1 VIRVKCAAYEAQ
13 LSTVKE
19 RSQEVENALRI
30 RVKILEED
38 IKMLN
43 TYREHKVP
51 CLQSMRRKD
60 DPHIISYIIEN
71 KRFYRGKGEV
81 HVNINIYTRFYL
93 LTSCGMCPCGRQMWR
108 PRSPS

>member
-1 VIRVKCAAYEAQ
+1 MIRVKCAAYEAQ

-51 CLQSMRRKD
+51 CFEGRKGSMTHLIHK
-60 DPHIISYIIEN
+60 
-71 KRFYRGKGEV
+71 
-81 HVNINIYTRFYL
+81 
-93 LTSCGMCPCGRQMWR
+93 
-108 PRSPS
+108 